1 MNEAIPRATHEGR
14 IEIGGRRVLCAVLED
29 GSRVLSGAGFLRVLG
44 RRWRGRNDSGGITP
58 KFLSADNLK
67 PYLDVRLR
75 DGITPIEYRIA
86 GGKRMKGFAADLLP
100 AVCKTFIRA
109 REAGALN
116 ESQIR
121 TAAECDLVM
130 MELAKGDIINRVD
143 EATGFTEVR
152 ERLALQEL
160 LRELVLGELLVW
172 ARRIPDEFFK
182 EMFRLRG
189 WIWKGMVV
197 KRPSTLGRYTNDL
210 VFERLAQGV
219 LMELLE
225 ETPKDTRG
233 RRRSTKEP
241 WVTGDIGH
249 QALENH
255 IYALIGLMRASANW
269 QQFYRMLQR
278 SFPKQEGSMLLIVKG
293 VESFER
299 ELRII

>member
-1 MNEAIPRATHEGR
+1 
-14 IEIGGRRVLCAVLED
+14 
-29 GSRVLSGAGFLRVLG
+29 
-44 RRWRGRNDSGGITP
+44 
-58 KFLSADNLK
+58 
-67 PYLDVRLR
+67 
-75 DGITPIEYRIA
+75 
-86 GGKRMKGFAADLLP
+86 MKGFAADLLP

-160 LRELVLGELLVW
+160 VRELVLGELLVW

-225 ETPKDTRG
+225 ETPKDTRAG
-233 RRRSTKEP
+233 EEAQKEP